1 MTTGRVRGGFNQYG
15 FTVGILMLDTRF
27 PRIPGDM
34 GNAQT
39 FPFPVRYQRVT
50 GADPD
55 LVVRRGAEGLLP
67 AFVEGAQALEREG
80 VGAITTNC
88 GFLIKYQ
95 AQLARAVR
103 VPVFTSSLLLVPL
116 VHRMLPPGGRV
127 GVMTV
132 NAGTLT
138 PDHLTSAGIG
148 AEVPLAVVGMETEKE
163 FTRAL
168 LDNELELDVDLARE
182 EHVRVARR
190 LVADHPDIGAIV
202 LECTNMPP
210 YTADIQR
217 ETGRPVR
224 RLLGRGRACSVFS
237 PPARCALTRP
247 TYRAALSANRAS
259 SAARLGISIE
269 CFFLFPRLREVD
281 EALTADPTLA
291 DRVTEVHPELSFRA
305 LAGAPIGLVEPKR
318 SPRGLSR
325 RLAPLDRKSTRLNS
339 SHRTIS
345 D

>member
-27 PRIPGDM
+27 PRIRGDM
-34 GNAQT
+34 GNATT
-39 FPFPVRYQRVT
+39 FPFPVRYHRVA

-67 AFVEGAQALEREG
+67 AFVEGARALEREG
-80 VGAITTNC
+80 VGAVTTNC

-95 AQLARAVR
+95 RELAGAVR

-116 VHRMLPPGGRV
+116 VHRMLPPGRRV
-127 GVMTV
+127 GILTV
-132 NAGTLT
+132 HAASLT
-138 PDHLTSAGIG
+138 ADHLRGAGID
-148 AEVPLAVVGMETEKE
+148 ADLPLAVAGMETEKE

-190 LVADHPDIGAIV
+190 LVAERPDVGAIV

-217 ETGRPVR
+217 ETGLPVFDIVS
-224 RLLGRGRACSVFS
+224 LV
-237 PPARCALTRP
+237 
-247 TYRAALSANRAS
+247 
-259 SAARLGISIE
+259 
-269 CFFLFPRLREVD
+269 
-281 EALTADPTLA
+281 TL
-291 DRVTEVHPELSFRA
+291 VHDA
-305 LAGAPIGLVEPKR
+305 LAAGQAPRP
-318 SPRGLSR
+318 
-325 RLAPLDRKSTRLNS
+325 A
-339 SHRTIS
+339 
-345 D
+345 